1 MKDIRER
8 FMSCEAQDIHVERSS
23 DAIPFLSTFQI
34 DRTEEENDGTANSEM
49 RTADIANDYD
59 ATVKAFRGA
68 DAVIHLAAIPN
79 PVDKDDWKVHK

>member
-1 MKDIRER
+1 
-8 FMSCEAQDIHVERSS
+8 
-23 DAIPFLSTFQI
+23 
-34 DRTEEENDGTANSEM
+34 M

-68 DAVIHLAAIPN
+68 DAIIHLAAIPD